1 MKTLYF
7 LAIVM
12 LIGCQP
18 KIDAKIETNESID
31 KIDSIIIHSE
41 QTFATSSAAS
51 AKSDSTINQKVETVV
66 KQITVLKQEN
76 KQLKSENNELK
87 IMLDSVDDVGKPFK
101 LLPVSG
107 NKDNR

>member
-1 MKTLYF
+1 
-7 LAIVM
+7 V

-18 KIDAKIETNESID
+18 KIDAKIQTDESIN

-41 QTFATSSAAS
+41 QTFAASSAAS
-51 AKSDSTINQKVETVV
+51 SKSDSTINQKVENVV
-66 KQITVLKQEN
+66 KQITVLKEEN

-87 IMLDSVDDVGKPFK
+87 IILDSVDDVGKPFK